1 MIAPVRSPRGL
12 ASALVVL
19 LGAQA
24 VVLGLRALVL
34 LNRIRVAG
42 MIDRHEWVSQATAN
56 RADAWVR
63 GASGVWVLLFVAT
76 IVVWC
81 VWQHRS
87 HQAARAL
94 VPGMDLSAAWAVG
107 CWFVPIVNYFKPF
120 QAMRELWR
128 ASEGG
133 PAWLRQ
139 PTWPVL
145 GWWWATWLG
154 FNLLGSLPSATGS
167 ADLEAIRRSDL
178 IGLVSVILGVV
189 SALLAVQI
197 VRQIVVR
204 LTAAATI
211 AATLPIVGLGRAG
224 RPPRTAGASAATSR
238 SHRVAAS
245 AV

>member
-12 ASALVVL
+12 ALALIVL
-19 LGAQA
+19 LWAQVA
-24 VVLGLRALVL
+24 VLGLRALAL

-56 RADAWVR
+56 QADAWVR
-63 GASGVWVLLFVAT
+63 SASGVWVLLFAAT

-81 VWQHRS
+81 LWQHRS

-107 CWFVPIVNYFKPF
+107 CWFVPIVNLFKPF

-133 PAWLRQ
+133 PAWRGQ
-139 PTWPVL
+139 ATWPVL

-154 FNLLGSLPSATGS
+154 FNLLGSIPGATDG
-167 ADLEAIRRSDL
+167 ADLDAIRRGDL
-178 IGLVSVILGVV
+178 IGLVSVTLGV
-189 SALLAVQI
+189 SAALLAVQV
-197 VRQIVVR
+197 VRRIGVR
-204 LTAAATI
+204 LTAA
-211 AATLPIVGLGRAG
+211 
-224 RPPRTAGASAATSR
+224 TS
-238 SHRVAAS
+238 VAALPS
-245 AV
+245 STWGAPVRLPGPPVPPPPPATPAG

>member
-1 MIAPVRSPRGL
+1 M
-12 ASALVVL
+12 
-19 LGAQA
+19 
-24 VVLGLRALVL
+24 LGLRALVL

-56 RADAWVR
+56 RADAWV
-63 GASGVWVLLFVAT
+63 GARAALWVLLFVAT

-94 VPGMDLSAAWAVG
+94 VAGMDLSAAWAVG

-128 ASEGG
+128 ASEGA
-133 PAWLRQ
+133 PAWRGSR
-139 PTWPVL
+139 PGRVL

-154 FNLLGSLPSATGS
+154 FNLLGSLPSTTGS

-178 IGLVSVILGVV
+178 IGLVSVTLGVV
-189 SALLAVQI
+189 AALLAVQI
-197 VRQIVVR
+197 VRQIMVR

-211 AATLPIVGLGRAG
+211 AVAAARRRPGRAQAG
-224 RPPRTAGASAATSR
+224 LPLTAGARPAATSR
-238 SHRVAAS
+238 SHRPLAAS

>member
-1 MIAPVRSPRGL
+1 
-12 ASALVVL
+12 
-19 LGAQA
+19 
-24 VVLGLRALVL
+24 
-34 LNRIRVAG
+34 
-42 MIDRHEWVSQATAN
+42 
-56 RADAWVR
+56 
-63 GASGVWVLLFVAT
+63 VWVLLFVAT

-94 VPGMDLSAAWAVG
+94 VPGMDLSARWAVG

-133 PAWLRQ
+133 PAWRRQ
-139 PTWPVL
+139 QTWPVL

-154 FNLLGSLPSATGS
+154 FNVLGSLPSATGS

-197 VRQIVVR
+197 VRQIEVR

-211 AATLPIVGLGRAG
+211 AATLPSSAWAVQAGLPG
-224 RPPRTAGASAATSR
+224 PPVPPPPPPAPTG
-238 SHRVAAS
+238 
-245 AV
+245 